1 MNELYHE
8 ASSLLNVCACGPIV
22 QIDGGEVKQRF
33 SLVDLGALLQMIEPP
48 GEVEVVFLVHGG
60 EGFLQENN
68 CTIYRRV
75 YFEIN

>member
-1 MNELYHE
+1 M
-8 ASSLLNVCACGPIV
+8 

-48 GEVEVVFLVHGG
+48 GEVKVVFLVHGG

-68 CTIYRRV
+68 CISKGLL
-75 YFEIN
+75 

>member
-1 MNELYHE
+1 MNELNHE

-60 EGFLQENN
+60 EGFLEENN
-68 CTIYRRV
+68 CISKGLL
-75 YFEIN
+75 

>member
-1 MNELYHE
+1 M
-8 ASSLLNVCACGPIV
+8 
-22 QIDGGEVKQRF
+22 QIDGGKVKQRF

-48 GEVEVVFLVHGG
+48 GEVKVVFLVHGG

-75 YFEIN
+75 YFEMN

>member
-1 MNELYHE
+1 M
-8 ASSLLNVCACGPIV
+8 